1 MDFLQAFPVA
11 IIDEDYDGKR
21 AAGRGMRQLAAAIE
35 QEGFRVVADLS
46 YDDARRLVNV
56 ANNESCWLVS
66 VDGIEAEQTRWQI
79 LEQVLLAKRRR
90 NDRLPI
96 FLFGDEVTAEM
107 VPSSVLKHA
116 NAFMRLFEDSFEF
129 MARAIARS
137 ARLYLDRLPPP
148 MFKALMDYT
157 LQASYSWHTPGH
169 GGGVA
174 FRKSPVGQL
183 FYHFS
188 ARTRCGPTSP
198 CRLARSVRCSI
209 ILARSRQVSEMRRA
223 SSAPTKPYSS
233 SAAPPQRTRSSGMAR

>member
-1 MDFLQAFPVA
+1 MLADGLSSIFCPKQSSAKRRRSTRGAMDFLQAFPVA

-107 VPSSVLKHA
+107 VPSSVPRHRTALMQCFK
-116 NAFMRLFEDSFEF
+116 NPSRSLS
-129 MARAIARS
+129 RAI
-137 ARLYLDRLPPP
+137 
-148 MFKALMDYT
+148 
-157 LQASYSWHTPGH
+157 PGW
-169 GGGVA
+169 
-174 FRKSPVGQL
+174 
-183 FYHFS
+183 
-188 ARTRCGPTSP
+188 PTSNP
-198 CRLARSVRCSI
+198 DGW
-209 ILARSRQVSEMRRA
+209 RRRM
-223 SSAPTKPYSS
+223 S
-233 SAAPPQRTRSSGMAR
+233 